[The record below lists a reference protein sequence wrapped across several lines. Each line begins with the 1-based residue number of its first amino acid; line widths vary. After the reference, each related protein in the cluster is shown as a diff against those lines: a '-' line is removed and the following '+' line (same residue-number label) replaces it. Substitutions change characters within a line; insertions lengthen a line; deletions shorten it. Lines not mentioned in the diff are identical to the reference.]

1 MSTSKKSYRSSKP
14 SLKYR
19 LSAAEGAFFEIGE
32 LVPEEYTPSPP
43 DTNRKTRIKADAR
56 QTQILSTAEL
66 ISSLNQI
73 WNYASSIAIPQ
84 QQTNLERARLVS
96 QKEDI
101 LVDLGSE
108 ENGSGSISVDSK
120 CFCIDLRQLSSLRKP
135 NFNIVKITK
144 KMSMFE
150 SSNGN
155 INPSFY
161 QGLFCGGSDFSNE
174 DWKGKGL
181 AAIGFSY
188 EFGNIYKWMRKM
200 IPAGLQHFV
209 KFPEIENKKIGKYCI
224 AASSGIGNCIS
235 ADRTSLTDNLPTEN
249 AERYSH
255 CIESKDLPICQ
266 DMKPVLNTGG
276 TTSLCSDYF
285 LIDAQETEADCS
297 VSRTPD
303 SNLCADSHINSLAS
317 HYSAYKEW
325 QPLSDGSEY
334 HENQRK
340 QLEVFSTNDG
350 QMESHL
356 TAIASEKPQ
365 YALAK
370 QEHAFAGA
378 FAGIFVS
385 LCLHPIDTVKTVIQS
400 CHAEQKS
407 IFYIGRSI
415 ISERG
420 FTGLYSGIASNIAS
434 SAPISAL
441 YTFSYESVKGAL
453 LPLLPKEYH
462 SLAHCMAGGCASVAT
477 SFIFTPSERIKQQ
490 MQVGAHYQNCWYT
503 FKFLYYIQ
511 DQKINMNALVEIIRK
526 GGLPSLYTGWGA
538 VLCRNIPNSIIKF
551 YTYESL
557 KQVMLTSLQS
567 PTQLNTLQTLVCG
580 ALSGSTAAFFT
591 TPFDVVKTRLQTQIP
606 GSLSRYNNVYH
617 ALQDIWMHEGLNDKH
632 GTSTYSFSHSL
643 AKLFYKLDDFV
654 TKNVVRG
661 LIPRLVMYTTQG
673 ALFFAS
679 YESFKQLLAS
689 ERPQINAH
697 EQEKENKDDSLSQ
710 FPSSSP
716 ARTSSSPSRLHSC
729 HS

>member
-1 MSTSKKSYRSSKP
+1 MSTSKKSYRSSQP

-19 LSAAEGAFFEIGE
+19 LSVVEGVFFEIGE

-43 DTNRKTRIKADAR
+43 DTNRKTRIKAHAK

-101 LVDLGSE
+101 LVKLGSE
-108 ENGSGSISVDSK
+108 ENGSGSISADRK
-120 CFCIDLRQLSSLRKP
+120 YFCIDLRTARQLSSLRKP
-135 NFNIVKITK
+135 NFDIVKITK

-161 QGLFCGGSDFSNE
+161 QGLFCGGSDFANE

-181 AAIGFSY
+181 AAVGFSY

-209 KFPEIENKKIGKYCI
+209 KFPEIENKKI
-224 AASSGIGNCIS
+224 
-235 ADRTSLTDNLPTEN
+235 
-249 AERYSH
+249 
-255 CIESKDLPICQ
+255 
-266 DMKPVLNTGG
+266 
-276 TTSLCSDYF
+276 
-285 LIDAQETEADCS
+285 
-297 VSRTPD
+297 
-303 SNLCADSHINSLAS
+303 
-317 HYSAYKEW
+317 
-325 QPLSDGSEY
+325 
-334 HENQRK
+334 
-340 QLEVFSTNDG
+340 
-350 QMESHL
+350 
-356 TAIASEKPQ
+356 
-365 YALAK
+365 
-370 QEHAFAGA
+370 GA

-490 MQVGAHYQNCWYT
+490 MQVGAHYQNCW
-503 FKFLYYIQ
+503 
-511 DQKINMNALVEIIRK
+511 NALVEIIRK

-617 ALQDIWMHEGLNDKH
+617 ALQDIWMHEGLS
-632 GTSTYSFSHSL
+632 GLS
-643 AKLFYKLDDFV
+643 
-654 TKNVVRG
+654 RG

-679 YESFKQLLAS
+679 YESFKQLLS
-689 ERPQINAH
+689 LERPQLTAH
-697 EQEKENKDDSLSQ
+697 EQEKENKDDSTSQ
-710 FPSSSP
+710 LP
-716 ARTSSSPSRLHSC
+716 SSSPSRLHSC

>member
-1 MSTSKKSYRSSKP
+1 MSTSKKSYRSSQP

-19 LSAAEGAFFEIGE
+19 LSAVEGAFFEIGE
-32 LVPEEYTPSPP
+32 LVPEEHTPSPP
-43 DTNRKTRIKADAR
+43 DTNRKTRIKADAK

-73 WNYASSIAIPQ
+73 WNYASSIAIPE

-101 LVDLGSE
+101 LVKLGSE
-108 ENGSGSISVDSK
+108 ENGSGSISADRK
-120 CFCIDLRQLSSLRKP
+120 YFCIDLRTARQLSSLRKP
-135 NFNIVKITK
+135 NFDIVKITK

-161 QGLFCGGSDFSNE
+161 QGLFCGGSDFANE
-174 DWKGKGL
+174 DCKGKGL
-181 AAIGFSY
+181 AAVGFSY

-209 KFPEIENKKIGKYCI
+209 KFPEIENKKI
-224 AASSGIGNCIS
+224 
-235 ADRTSLTDNLPTEN
+235 
-249 AERYSH
+249 
-255 CIESKDLPICQ
+255 
-266 DMKPVLNTGG
+266 
-276 TTSLCSDYF
+276 
-285 LIDAQETEADCS
+285 
-297 VSRTPD
+297 
-303 SNLCADSHINSLAS
+303 
-317 HYSAYKEW
+317 
-325 QPLSDGSEY
+325 
-334 HENQRK
+334 
-340 QLEVFSTNDG
+340 
-350 QMESHL
+350 
-356 TAIASEKPQ
+356 
-365 YALAK
+365 
-370 QEHAFAGA
+370 
-378 FAGIFVS
+378 
-385 LCLHPIDTVKTVIQS
+385 
-400 CHAEQKS
+400 
-407 IFYIGRSI
+407 
-415 ISERG
+415 G

-490 MQVGAHYQNCWYT
+490 MQVGAHYQNCW
-503 FKFLYYIQ
+503 
-511 DQKINMNALVEIIRK
+511 NALVEIIRK

-557 KQVMLTSLQS
+557 KQGMLTSLQS

-606 GSLSRYNNVYH
+606 GSLSRYNNVHH
-617 ALQDIWMHEGLNDKH
+617 ALQDIWMHEGLN
-632 GTSTYSFSHSL
+632 GLY
-643 AKLFYKLDDFV
+643 
-654 TKNVVRG
+654 RG

-679 YESFKQLLAS
+679 YESFKQLLS
-689 ERPQINAH
+689 LERPQLTAH
-697 EQEKENKDDSLSQ
+697 EQEKENKDDSTSQ
-710 FPSSSP
+710 LPSSSP

>member
-1 MSTSKKSYRSSKP
+1 MSTSKKSYRSSQP

-19 LSAAEGAFFEIGE
+19 LSAVEGAFFEIGE

-43 DTNRKTRIKADAR
+43 DTNRKTRIKADAK

-101 LVDLGSE
+101 LVKLGSE
-108 ENGSGSISVDSK
+108 ENGSGSISADRK
-120 CFCIDLRQLSSLRKP
+120 YFCIDLRTARQLSSLRKP
-135 NFNIVKITK
+135 NFDIVKITK

-161 QGLFCGGSDFSNE
+161 QGLFCGGSDFANE

-181 AAIGFSY
+181 AAVGFSY

-255 CIESKDLPICQ
+255 CIESKDLSISQ

-303 SNLCADSHINSLAS
+303 SDLCADSHINSLAS

-334 HENQRK
+334 HENQQK
-340 QLEVFSTNDG
+340 QLDVFSTNG
-350 QMESHL
+350 GRMESHL

-365 YALAK
+365 FALAK

-490 MQVGAHYQNCWYT
+490 MQVGAHYQNCW
-503 FKFLYYIQ
+503 
-511 DQKINMNALVEIIRK
+511 NALVEIIRK

-617 ALQDIWMHEGLNDKH
+617 ALQDIWMHEGLN
-632 GTSTYSFSHSL
+632 GLY
-643 AKLFYKLDDFV
+643 
-654 TKNVVRG
+654 RG

-679 YESFKQLLAS
+679 YESFKQLLS
-689 ERPQINAH
+689 LERPQLTAH
-697 EQEKENKDDSLSQ
+697 EQEKENKDDSTSQ
-710 FPSSSP
+710 LPSSSP

>member
-1 MSTSKKSYRSSKP
+1 MSTSKKSYRNSQP

-32 LVPEEYTPSPP
+32 LVPEEYTRSPS
-43 DTNRKTRIKADAR
+43 DTNRKTRIKADAK

-101 LVDLGSE
+101 LVNLGSE
-108 ENGSGSISVDSK
+108 ENGSGSISAGSK
-120 CFCIDLRQLSSLRKP
+120 YFCIDLRQLSSLRKP
-135 NFNIVKITK
+135 NFDIVKITK

-155 INPSFY
+155 INPLFY
-161 QGLFCGGSDFSNE
+161 QGLFCGGSDFSNA

-181 AAIGFSY
+181 AAVGFSY

-209 KFPEIENKKIGKYCI
+209 KFPKIENKKIGKYSI
-224 AASSGIGNCIS
+224 AASSDIGNCIS

-249 AERYSH
+249 AECYSH
-255 CIESKDLPICQ
+255 CIESKDLSISQ
-266 DMKPVLNTGG
+266 DMKPVLDTGG

-285 LIDAQETEADCS
+285 LIDAQETKADCS

-317 HYSAYKEW
+317 HYSAFKEW

-340 QLEVFSTNDG
+340 QLEVLSTNDG
-350 QMESHL
+350 RMESHL
-356 TAIASEKPQ
+356 TAIASEKSQ

-490 MQVGAHYQNCWYT
+490 MQVGAHYQNCW
-503 FKFLYYIQ
+503 
-511 DQKINMNALVEIIRK
+511 NALVEIIRK

-567 PTQLNTLQTLVCG
+567 PTQLNTLQTNC
-580 ALSGSTAAFFT
+580 
-591 TPFDVVKTRLQTQIP
+591 
-606 GSLSRYNNVYH
+606 
-617 ALQDIWMHEGLNDKH
+617 
-632 GTSTYSFSHSL
+632 TY
-643 AKLFYKLDDFV
+643 
-654 TKNVVRG
+654 VRG
-661 LIPRLVMYTTQG
+661 NDMI
-673 ALFFAS
+673 F
-679 YESFKQLLAS
+679 LLC
-689 ERPQINAH
+689 R
-697 EQEKENKDDSLSQ
+697 
-710 FPSSSP
+710 
-716 ARTSSSPSRLHSC
+716 
-729 HS
+729 

>member
-1 MSTSKKSYRSSKP
+1 MSTSKKSYRSSQP

-19 LSAAEGAFFEIGE
+19 LIAVEGAFFEIGE

-43 DTNRKTRIKADAR
+43 DTNRKTRIKADAK

-101 LVDLGSE
+101 LVNLRSE
-108 ENGSGSISVDSK
+108 ENGLGSISADRK
-120 CFCIDLRQLSSLRKP
+120 YFCIDLRTARQLSSLRKP
-135 NFNIVKITK
+135 NFDIVKITK

-181 AAIGFSY
+181 AAVGFSY

-255 CIESKDLPICQ
+255 CIESKDLSISQ

-303 SNLCADSHINSLAS
+303 SDLCADSHINSLAS

-340 QLEVFSTNDG
+340 QLEAFSTNDG

-365 YALAK
+365 FALAK

-420 FTGLYSGIASNIAS
+420 FTGLYRGIASNIAS
-434 SAPISAL
+434 SGPISAL

-503 FKFLYYIQ
+503 FKFL
-511 DQKINMNALVEIIRK
+511 NALVEIIRK

-538 VLCRNIPNSIIKF
+538 VLCRNIPNSIIK
-551 YTYESL
+551 
-557 KQVMLTSLQS
+557 
-567 PTQLNTLQTLVCG
+567 
-580 ALSGSTAAFFT
+580 
-591 TPFDVVKTRLQTQIP
+591 
-606 GSLSRYNNVYH
+606 
-617 ALQDIWMHEGLNDKH
+617 
-632 GTSTYSFSHSL
+632 
-643 AKLFYKLDDFV
+643 
-654 TKNVVRG
+654 
-661 LIPRLVMYTTQG
+661 
-673 ALFFAS
+673 
-679 YESFKQLLAS
+679 
-689 ERPQINAH
+689 
-697 EQEKENKDDSLSQ
+697 
-710 FPSSSP
+710 
-716 ARTSSSPSRLHSC
+716 
-729 HS
+729 